1 MEIVEMPNQFK
12 LRELTETEIETLDRI
27 SRSRTAAR
35 REVERAQMVKLW
47 REGKRAEAIAQQVGR
62 TATTVY
68 YQLHQFNQ
76 RGLDFLQDMARV
88 GRPLTYD
95 EKQRGEIVK
104 AAKTNPQHLDL
115 AFGHWTLDLLVDYV
129 NQELE
134 IAISRSQ
141 LGEVLKQEGLKW
153 YQEKTYFSESPDP
166 QFVEKRGR
174 L

>member
-1 MEIVEMPNQFK
+1 MTRQFK
-12 LRELTETEIETLDRI
+12 LRELTEAEVETLDRV

-47 REGKRAEAIAQQVGR
+47 REGKRAEDIAQQVGR
-62 TATTVY
+62 TTTTVY
-68 YQLHQFNQ
+68 YQLRQFNQ
-76 RGLDFLQDMARV
+76 RGLGFLRDMARA

-95 EKQRGEIVK
+95 EQQRGEIVK
-104 AAKTNPQHLDL
+104 AAKTNPQHLNCE
-115 AFGHWTLDLLVDYV
+115 FGHWTLDLLVGYV
-129 NQELE
+129 NQALG

-141 LGEVLKQEGLKW
+141 LGEVLQQEGLTW

-174 L
+174 S

>member
-1 MEIVEMPNQFK
+1 MPKPFE
-12 LRELTETEIETLDRI
+12 LRELTETEIETLERI

-47 REGKRAEAIAQQVGR
+47 RAGKRAEEIAQQVGR

-68 YQLHQFNQ
+68 YQLNQFNQ
-76 RGLDFLQDMARV
+76 RGLDFLQDMARA

-95 EKQRGEIVK
+95 EHQRGAIVK

-115 AFGHWTLDLLVDYV
+115 EFGHWTLDLLVDYV
-129 NQELE
+129 NQTLG

-153 YQEKTYFSESPDP
+153 YQEKTYFSESADP
-166 QFVEKRGR
+166 QFVEKRGQ